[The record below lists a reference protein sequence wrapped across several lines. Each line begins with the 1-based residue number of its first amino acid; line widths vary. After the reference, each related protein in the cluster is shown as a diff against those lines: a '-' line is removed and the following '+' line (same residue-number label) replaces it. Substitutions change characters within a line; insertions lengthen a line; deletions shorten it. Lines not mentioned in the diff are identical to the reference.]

1 MAHAEKMLGVID
13 AKTYELKTDIK
24 LPDAA
29 ESFQMET
36 KRPRLYVNVPAAN
49 QVAVVDTDKNEVVNN
64 FPVKMAGSAHPLALD
79 EANQRVYI
87 GCRKEP
93 MVVAIDTEK
102 GKEVGGVAVPDNID
116 DLFLDA
122 KRKRLYASC
131 GEGFL
136 VVLKLGDGDKIE
148 VQEKMATAKG
158 AKTCLYVPE
167 TSRLYLAVPRQEG
180 KDGPEIRVY
189 QVK

>member
-1 MAHAEKMLGVID
+1 VID

-49 QVAVVDTDKNEVVNN
+49 QVAVVDTDKNEVVKN

-79 EANQRVYI
+79 EVNQRVYI

-180 KDGPEIRVY
+180 KEGPEIRVY